1 MYWLI
6 SARWEEHT
14 GHIWLEGDC
23 IGSLV
28 PGELGTHWVHLVEW
42 GMYWLISAGCGGDT
56 LALQVVG
63 DCIGLLC
70 QVSWAHWAHLVGEGL
85 YWLIV
90 ERHTLGTSDWR
101 AME

>member
-1 MYWLI
+1 M
-6 SARWEEHT
+6 
-14 GHIWLEGDC
+14 
-23 IGSLV
+23 

-42 GMYWLISAGCGGDT
+42 GMYWLIIAGCGGDT

-85 YWLIV
+85 YWLISA
-90 ERHTLGTSDWR
+90 RWKGTHWAHLIGGLWNEFMLHSG
-101 AME
+101 